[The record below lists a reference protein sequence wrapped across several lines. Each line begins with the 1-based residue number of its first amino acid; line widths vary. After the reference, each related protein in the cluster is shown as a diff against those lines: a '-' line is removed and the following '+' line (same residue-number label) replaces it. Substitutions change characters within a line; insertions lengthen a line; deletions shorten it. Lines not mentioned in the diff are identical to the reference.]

1 MSTLHQMAP
10 LFFLIQFLV
19 LLGAVV
25 AATRLGDRLAAVPE
39 SSSET
44 NRQDL

>member
-10 LFFLIQFLV
+10 LFFLVQFLV
-19 LLGAVV
+19 LFGALVV
-25 AATRLGDRLAAVPE
+25 ATRLGDRLAAVPE
-39 SSSET
+39 SSSKT